1 MCKRPYVLPS
11 LVTERGRDERA
22 WPGTVGGTRSTVA
35 EAGQSPSAA
44 GGKLFVCEPHDATG
58 LRRGRQVRYDGR
70 FVQLT
75 AVDKRC
81 CGWSKLGQ
89 IGTKWD
95 KSGTF

>member
-1 MCKRPYVLPS
+1 LCKRPYVLPS

-58 LRRGRQVRYDGR
+58 LPASLSTFLVSAT
-70 FVQLT
+70 L
-75 AVDKRC
+75 
-81 CGWSKLGQ
+81 Q
-89 IGTKWD
+89 I
-95 KSGTF
+95 